1 MFFLKEKIIVFEVLF
16 HYWCGCLYSIVELSR
31 CLEFLNITP
40 TVNKNN
46 NFLFFPLHIFVF
58 FFRNLGGNGTN
69 QHTVSSKEMAVN
81 CNLDLATN
89 IDVSKHMYYELH
101 FNFFFFLFLN
111 FFQQKNKNTSQA
123 NPFCENGPT
132 GDDYSIGITLKW
144 FEFVLQLVIYH
155 AIK

>member
-1 MFFLKEKIIVFEVLF
+1 MTSRESFRFGVFFKEKNYCFEVLF
-16 HYWCGCLYSIVELSR
+16 HWCGCLYSIVELSR

-101 FNFFFFLFLN
+101 FNFFFVSNLLSTKE
-111 FFQQKNKNTSQA
+111 QKHESGQ
-123 NPFCENGPT
+123 
-132 GDDYSIGITLKW
+132 S
-144 FEFVLQLVIYH
+144 VLRKRAYWW
-155 AIK
+155 